1 VTARCGHDS
10 EPMIEMSRK
19 RVIRRALHAGG
30 LLLTGAG
37 AVTAVV
43 ITASLLS
50 AGLIWLVVIAL
61 TFRELL
67 GLLVR

>member
-1 VTARCGHDS
+1 
-10 EPMIEMSRK
+10 MSHK

-37 AVTAVV
+37 AVTTVV